1 MLLGQANILANQ
13 AIEELVAC
21 ELPESL
27 ITPMKELL
35 HDIEKAKCHTKASAY
50 TSTLA
55 EKRMLLGA
63 YRPLLSR
70 LDDFDVGGKLQL
82 YDTTPKLE
90 FIPCKPSFFDI
101 ALNHVGE
108 IPDLKASLEA
118 YNQSTKSGSGGIFS
132 WLRRSSK

>member
-1 MLLGQANILANQ
+1 MLLSQAHTLANQ

-35 HDIEKAKCHTKASAY
+35 DDIEKAKCHTKASAY
-50 TSTLA
+50 ISTLA
-55 EKRMLLGA
+55 EKRTLLGA
-63 YRPLLSR
+63 HRPLLGR
-70 LDDFDVGGKLQL
+70 LDDFDVGDNLQL
-82 YDTTPKLE
+82 YDTTPKME

-101 ALNHVGE
+101 ALNHVGQ

-118 YNQSTKSGSGGIFS
+118 YNQRTKSGSGGIFS
-132 WLRRSSK
+132 WLRRS